1 MLFISA
7 YHKRS
12 TRKQTYRY
20 RECGTFSG
28 TIAGGWRWKGRGREG
43 DGRRRFGRRG
53 CRGGGFWV
61 LRHLFGED
69 TASGDGPC
77 KRLRAR
83 LLCDMHSEMGIVQSE
98 AFLSQCK
105 HPFEFLDVH
114 RSLDGCIHDYM
125 FEESVCLLLRATWFV
140 PLKVEAQEEAPE
152 EVELFYQDEYDQDDG
167 GDDFEESY
175 YMGSSSSVRIGNRR
189 WGDGGFVRSGRKQ
202 ARPVIRQQI
211 DNDDAGPSRCPK
223 KEKEA
228 SKDVM
233 GRRAKRALKREA
245 ADKAA
250 AAKHQQHLQRL
261 GRI

>member
-1 MLFISA
+1 MATEEDHREISPSA
-7 YHKRS
+7 HS
-12 TRKQTYRY
+12 VDQV
-20 RECGTFSG
+20 G
-28 TIAGGWRWKGRGREG
+28 G
-43 DGRRRFGRRG
+43 DGKGKGKGKGKAMGGADSGATAAEGVDFGLCAICLEKILLQETALVKG
-53 CRGGGFWV
+53 CEHAYCV
-61 LRHLFGED
+61 TCILRW
-69 TASGDGPC
+69 ASYNQKPSC
-77 KRLRAR
+77 P
-83 LLCDMHSEMGIVQSE
+83 
-98 AFLSQCK
+98 QCK